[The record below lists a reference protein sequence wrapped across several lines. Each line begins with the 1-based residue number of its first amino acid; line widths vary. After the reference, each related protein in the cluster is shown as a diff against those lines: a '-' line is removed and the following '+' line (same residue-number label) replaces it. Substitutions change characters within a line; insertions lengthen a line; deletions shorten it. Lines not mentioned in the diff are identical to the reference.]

1 MQIAFF
7 EGVSLYVN
15 KFNMILDGVGID
27 IMTEDVGG
35 SRIRYIFNRKWKN
48 SEWWWIEVFRE
59 KMEELEYAKEVPE
72 KGRMN
77 R

>member
-35 SRIRYIFNRKWKN
+35 SRIRYIFNRKL
-48 SEWWWIEVFRE
+48 
-59 KMEELEYAKEVPE
+59 LE
-72 KGRMN
+72 
-77 R
+77 